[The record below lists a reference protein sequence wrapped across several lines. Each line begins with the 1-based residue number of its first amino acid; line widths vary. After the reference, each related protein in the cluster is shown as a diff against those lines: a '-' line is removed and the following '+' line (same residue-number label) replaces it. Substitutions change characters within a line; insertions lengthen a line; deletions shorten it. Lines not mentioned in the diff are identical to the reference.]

1 MTMPHDTTADDVDT
15 SENRT
20 ESADNLVRRLG
31 ARYLIV
37 LALVAVLMVVDQSV
51 VQPLLLRLDAYA
63 PAINLAGRQ
72 RMLSQKLTKAAL
84 AFQAGTDEAARNKCR
99 AEIRQTLEQWTA
111 AQDALLSRDQQLSIR
126 TIQSPEIAAEWTVLL
141 PHFNAM
147 HSATGKLIDLSEA
160 NSLASNTQQAVDQ
173 IAAHEAAFLSAMDR
187 IVNLMELKAANEIN
201 RLRAYAL
208 AIAGLVILLL
218 LGLGWYVVRPA
229 TRTIRRQ
236 VDDLES
242 QIAQRTRELANA
254 LISLRQQIAE
264 RTAVESRNKVLAA
277 RISHADRVASMGHLS
292 VSLAHELNQP
302 LGAIANYAEV
312 CDVIVS
318 QPAATSG
325 HTRLQENL
333 SQIKLAALRAGQ
345 IIRRIRNF
353 VKPGPGNV
361 DEVDINI
368 LAQEVAALC
377 RQELVQTDVELT
389 LDLSA
394 DDGVVSVDPI
404 QIQQVLVNLI
414 QNAMQAMQTCS
425 ASEQRC
431 LQISTSRTL
440 EAVRVD
446 ILDTGQGI
454 TADDAERIFDPF
466 HTTKEDGLGIGLAI
480 CRSIVE
486 NYDGTIW
493 AESNM
498 GLGAQFSFTLPL
510 ARPHADCPA
519 LESDCVCG

>member
-1 MTMPHDTTADDVDT
+1 MPHDTTADDVDT
-15 SENRT
+15 SENHT
-20 ESADNLVRRLG
+20 ESADNLVRRLA

-37 LALVAVLMVVDQSV
+37 LALVAVLMVFDQAV

-84 AFQAGTDEAARNKCR
+84 AFQAGSDEATRNKCH
-99 AEIRQTLEQWTA
+99 AEIRQTLDHWTA
-111 AQDALLSRDQQLSIR
+111 AQEALLNRDQRLDIR
-126 TIQSPEIAAEWTVLL
+126 TIQSPEIAAEWNVLL

-147 HSATGKLIDLSEA
+147 RSAADKLINFTEA
-160 NSLASNTQQAVDQ
+160 NSLEGNTKQAVDQ
-173 IAAHEAAFLSAMDR
+173 IAAHEAEFLSAMDR
-187 IVNLMELKAANEIN
+187 IVSLMELKAANEIN

-208 AIAGLVILLL
+208 AIASLVILLL

-242 QIAQRTRELANA
+242 RIAQRTRELANA

-264 RTAVESRNKVLAA
+264 RTEVESRNKVLAA
-277 RISHADRVASMGHLS
+277 RLSHADRVASMGHLS

-318 QPAATSG
+318 QPAASSG

-353 VKPGPGNV
+353 VQPGSGTV
-361 DEVDINI
+361 DDVDINT
-368 LAQEVAALC
+368 LVREVAALC
-377 RQELVQTDVELT
+377 RQEIVQAEVELT

-394 DDGVVSVDPI
+394 DDGVVSVDSI

-414 QNAMQAMQTCS
+414 QNAMQAMQSCS
-425 ASEQRC
+425 AGKRC
-431 LQISTSRTL
+431 LQIRTSRTL
-440 EAVRVD
+440 DAVRVD
-446 ILDTGQGI
+446 ILDSGQGI
-454 TADDAERIFDPF
+454 TAEDADRIFDPF
-466 HTTKEDGLGIGLAI
+466 HTSKEDGLGVGLAI

-493 AESNM
+493 AESKS
-498 GLGAQFSFTLPL
+498 GFGAQLSFTLPL
-510 ARPHADCPA
+510 ARPHADCPTI
-519 LESDCVCG
+519 ESDCVCG